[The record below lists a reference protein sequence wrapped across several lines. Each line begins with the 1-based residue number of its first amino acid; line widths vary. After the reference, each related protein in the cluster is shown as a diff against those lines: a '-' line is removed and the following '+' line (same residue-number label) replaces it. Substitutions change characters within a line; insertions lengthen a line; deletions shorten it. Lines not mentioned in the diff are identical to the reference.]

1 MSKIIGLQASN
12 VKRLRAVE
20 IRPDP
25 DGSMVLVG
33 GRNAQGKSSV
43 LDSIWMAL
51 GGRRAQPARPVR
63 DGAEHASIRL
73 ALDNGLVVERTIE
86 PDGKTVLRV
95 SDGTA
100 TLRAPQGIL
109 DALVRDLS
117 FDPLRFS
124 EMAEKEQAELLRRLV
139 GLDFSKLDRSRAEYY
154 DERRLLGREVSQL
167 EGELAGLPHHADAPP
182 AAVSAAELAQALED
196 ARAQAARTA
205 AQRDAAHHK
214 AERARELR
222 AAAEAARRAAVQH
235 DAEAEHLELESEAD
249 AYDVQQALETAPD
262 LEAMRA
268 RLDQVEADNAKVRDN
283 ERRAA
288 VAERLEKRRLAV
300 EGLTASLAEIDE
312 EKRAAIER
320 AEFPLEG
327 LGFAEEGVTLGG
339 IPFAQASA
347 AERLRASVAIGLALH
362 PDLRVLLVRDGALL
376 DDDSLKLVAEMAAA
390 HEAQVWVERVGDGD
404 PGAIIIEDGAV
415 RADEVAT

>member
-1 MSKIIGLQASN
+1 MQRKAKTQGSQRRAWFNPRSLHMVIFVSVAIG
-12 VKRLRAVE
+12 VIVTEAVLLL
-20 IRPDP
+20 PF
-25 DGSMVLVG
+25 SMVWQTQ
-33 GRNAQGKSSV
+33 N
-43 LDSIWMAL
+43 I
-51 GGRRAQPARPVR
+51 
-63 DGAEHASIRL
+63 
-73 ALDNGLVVERTIE
+73 
-86 PDGKTVLRV
+86 
-95 SDGTA
+95 
-100 TLRAPQGIL
+100 
-109 DALVRDLS
+109 
-117 FDPLRFS
+117 
-124 EMAEKEQAELLRRLV
+124 EQA
-139 GLDFSKLDRSRAEYY
+139 A
-154 DERRLLGREVSQL
+154 DEVR
-167 EGELAGLPHHADAPP
+167 
-182 AAVSAAELAQALED
+182 
-196 ARAQAARTA
+196 
-205 AQRDAAHHK
+205 AAHHK

-362 PDLRVLLVRDGALL
+362 PDLRVLLVREGALL
-376 DDDSLKLVAEMAAA
+376 DDDALRLVGELAAA

-404 PGAIIIEDGAV
+404 EGAIVIEDGAV
-415 RADEVAT
+415 ISTPGTASPERAEGVAQ

>member
-1 MSKIIGLQASN
+1 
-12 VKRLRAVE
+12 
-20 IRPDP
+20 
-25 DGSMVLVG
+25 
-33 GRNAQGKSSV
+33 
-43 LDSIWMAL
+43 
-51 GGRRAQPARPVR
+51 
-63 DGAEHASIRL
+63 
-73 ALDNGLVVERTIE
+73 
-86 PDGKTVLRV
+86 
-95 SDGTA
+95 
-100 TLRAPQGIL
+100 
-109 DALVRDLS
+109 
-117 FDPLRFS
+117 
-124 EMAEKEQAELLRRLV
+124 
-139 GLDFSKLDRSRAEYY
+139 
-154 DERRLLGREVSQL
+154 
-167 EGELAGLPHHADAPP
+167 
-182 AAVSAAELAQALED
+182 
-196 ARAQAARTA
+196 
-205 AQRDAAHHK
+205 
-214 AERARELR
+214 
-222 AAAEAARRAAVQH
+222 
-235 DAEAEHLELESEAD
+235 
-249 AYDVQQALETAPD
+249 
-262 LEAMRA
+262 
-268 RLDQVEADNAKVRDN
+268 